1 MIKFSEFTNEYA
13 PLYGEYDVVVVGGD
27 FVQTA
32 DGTPL

>member
-1 MIKFSEFTNEYA
+1 MIHNPYKQLN
-13 PLYGEYDVVVVGGD
+13 YDVVVVGGD